1 MRGRM
6 LGFIKKMAG
15 KARTVPAPD
24 AKPDS
29 WPADLPDDFRQIYER
44 CREFTMTSRER
55 MYALYQAVNYAVE
68 AGIPGDM
75 VECGVWKGGSA
86 MVMAM
91 ALARRGSLDRKIY
104 LYDTFA
110 GMVKPTEKDRKLGS
124 GASALDGWEG
134 RVKAGYVDWCYASR
148 EEVSMNM
155 ASTGYPPENIVFVQG
170 KVEETIP
177 ASVPAAISVLR
188 LDTDWYESTL
198 HELKWLY
205 PLLSLHGVLV
215 LDDYGHWAGMK
226 EAFDTYYAQNRAAL
240 LLTRVDGSARIG
252 VKII

>member
-1 MRGRM
+1 MRGLM

-15 KARTVPAPD
+15 KARTVQAAD
-24 AKPDS
+24 AKTGP

-68 AGIPGDM
+68 AGIPGDL

-86 MVMAM
+86 MVMAL
-91 ALARRGSLDRKIY
+91 ALARRGSFDRKIY
-104 LYDTFA
+104 LYDTFS
-110 GMVKPTEKDRKLGS
+110 GMAQPTEKDTKIGS
-124 GASALDGWEG
+124 SVAALDTWGT
-134 RVKAGYVDWCYASR
+134 RVREGYVDWCYASL
-148 EEVSMNM
+148 EDVKKNM
-155 ASTGYPPENIVFVQG
+155 ASTGYPAGNIVFVPG

-177 ASVPAAISVLR
+177 EVAPGRIAVLR
-188 LDTDWYESTL
+188 LDTDWYESTA
-198 HELKWLY
+198 HELKFLY

-226 EAFDTYYAQNRAAL
+226 EAFDTYYAQNRAAMM
-240 LLTRVDGSARIG
+240 LTRVDGSARIG
-252 VKII
+252 VKIT